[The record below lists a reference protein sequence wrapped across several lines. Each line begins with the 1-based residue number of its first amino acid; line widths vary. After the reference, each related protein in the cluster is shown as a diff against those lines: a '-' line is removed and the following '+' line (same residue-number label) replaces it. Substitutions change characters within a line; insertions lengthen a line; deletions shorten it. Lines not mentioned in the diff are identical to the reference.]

1 MPIIGDVAG
10 LLTSLFFAFNA
21 IVTTKAV
28 AQIGSIIL
36 NRARVAFAL
45 LYLLI
50 LNLVLF
56 GQPLPLGAGSVRWTW
71 LGLSGLIGLAI
82 GDVFLFQSYLSIGPR
97 LGSLV
102 FSLSTVFGV
111 LEAWVF
117 FGETLRLAQ
126 ILGIALCL
134 AGILWVVAER
144 QFQPPPSTGLESG
157 LPPDPAASPSVV
169 DAAVAHHRPSLA
181 GIVFAILAAVAQA
194 TGLVFSRQ
202 GMQGD
207 FSPIRANAI
216 RMLVAVVALWL
227 VALLQRRA
235 GPTIQTLRAHP
246 SALKLVALAALLGPV
261 IGVSLSL
268 LSVQNIPVG
277 VASVLTSLAPIL
289 ILPLS
294 SIFFK
299 EHLGWQPIAGTFLAM
314 AGVIILF
321 LT

>member
-1 MPIIGDVAG
+1 MSIIGDVAG

-28 AQIGSIIL
+28 TQIGSIIL

-50 LNLVLF
+50 LNWVLF
-56 GQPLPLGAGSVRWTW
+56 GQPIPTGAGSIRWTW

-82 GDVFLFQSYLSIGPR
+82 GDAFLFQSYLSIGPR
-97 LGSLV
+97 LGSLL
-102 FSLSTVFGV
+102 FSTSTVFGV

-117 FGETLRLAQ
+117 FGESLRFAQ
-126 ILGIALCL
+126 IVGIALCL
-134 AGILWVVAER
+134 GGILWVVAER
-144 QFQPPPSTGLESG
+144 HTQAPPSTGLESG
-157 LPPDPAASPSVV
+157 LPADPNASRSV
-169 DAAVAHHRPSLA
+169 DTSSSAHHRPSVS
-181 GIVFAILAAVAQA
+181 GILFAILAAIAQA

-235 GPTIQTLRAHP
+235 GPTIQAFREHP

-277 VASVLTSLAPIL
+277 VASVLTSRAPIL

-294 SIFFK
+294 RIFFK
-299 EHLGWQPIAGTFLAM
+299 ERLGWQPIAGTFLAM
-314 AGVIILF
+314 VGVIVLF

>member
-28 AQIGSIIL
+28 TQIGSIVL

-50 LNLVLF
+50 LNLILF
-56 GQPLPLGAGSVRWTW
+56 HEPLPLGAGSVRWSW
-71 LGLSGLIGLAI
+71 LALSGLIGLAI
-82 GDVFLFQSYLSIGPR
+82 GDAFLFQAYLSIGPR
-97 LGSLV
+97 LGSLL

-111 LEAWVF
+111 LEAWAF
-117 FGETLRLAQ
+117 FGESLRLAQ
-126 ILGIALCL
+126 IVGIALCL
-134 AGILWVVAER
+134 GGILWVVAER
-144 QFQPPPSTGLESG
+144 QFQPPPSTGLESS
-157 LPPDPAASPSVV
+157 LPADPNLSPSSQ
-169 DAAVAHHRPSLA
+169 HRPALA
-181 GIVFAILAAVAQA
+181 GILFAILAAVAQA

-202 GMQGD
+202 GLTGD

-216 RMLVAVVALWL
+216 RMLAAVVALWL
-227 VALLQRRA
+227 VALVQRQGA
-235 GPTIQTLRAHP
+235 PTIHAFREHP
-246 SALKLVALAALLGPV
+246 SAVKLVALAALLGPV

-268 LSVQNIPVG
+268 LAIQNIPVG

-294 SIFFK
+294 AIFFK
-299 EHLGWQPIAGTFLAM
+299 EHPGWQPIAGTLLAM
-314 AGVIILF
+314 AGVVILF